1 MERNYKIFL
10 LVLLGAFTAF
20 APLINNTLG
29 PILGLVAK
37 HFDST
42 QAVVN
47 IGFTASMIGLA
58 AGQLVLGPLS
68 DKYGRR
74 RPLILSV
81 TLFFLASLAVA
92 FSTSMEM
99 FIALRFMQ
107 GVGGAGGIVISRSIA
122 ADNFK
127 GHELMTVI
135 AITGTINGIAP
146 IVAPMASG
154 AMADI
159 SGWQG
164 VFYMLAAVG
173 LLMAIGTYHLRESLP
188 DGRRTG
194 RPLFATFRLY
204 GTVVRNKQYILYVLH
219 QCTAEVILFG
229 NIASVWSILSH
240 YGYTDHMQ
248 ASLALSVNGVFIAI
262 GAGSAA
268 KFKKATSGVK
278 VSCVGMMVLSVLEAV
293 VLFLDLGFWAYE
305 IVLCTLL
312 VFMGFTLTASTT
324 MALESE
330 RKQAGTASA
339 LFGAMGFVS
348 GALTAPIVALGNP
361 VHSTAIAFVAG
372 AALSCAFGYFALRQ
386 TAKSESRAYSRI
398 FTPCLTQIAQISR
411 FCFVDGKSHR
421 GSTQACSNASHRF
434 NEIQQKN
441 KLC

>member
-1 MERNYKIFL
+1 M
-10 LVLLGAFTAF
+10 
-20 APLINNTLG
+20 
-29 PILGLVAK
+29 
-37 HFDST
+37 
-42 QAVVN
+42 
-47 IGFTASMIGLA
+47 
-58 AGQLVLGPLS
+58 
-68 DKYGRR
+68 
-74 RPLILSV
+74 
-81 TLFFLASLAVA
+81 
-92 FSTSMEM
+92 
-99 FIALRFMQ
+99 
-107 GVGGAGGIVISRSIA
+107 
-122 ADNFK
+122 
-127 GHELMTVI
+127 
-135 AITGTINGIAP
+135 
-146 IVAPMASG
+146 
-154 AMADI
+154 
-159 SGWQG
+159 
-164 VFYMLAAVG
+164 
-173 LLMAIGTYHLRESLP
+173 
-188 DGRRTG
+188 
-194 RPLFATFRLY
+194 
-204 GTVVRNKQYILYVLH
+204 LH

-293 VLFLDLGFWAYE
+293 VLFLDLGFWPYE

-386 TAKSESRAYSRI
+386 TAKSESLA
-398 FTPCLTQIAQISR
+398 
-411 FCFVDGKSHR
+411 
-421 GSTQACSNASHRF
+421 
-434 NEIQQKN
+434 
-441 KLC
+441 

>member
-1 MERNYKIFL
+1 M
-10 LVLLGAFTAF
+10 
-20 APLINNTLG
+20 
-29 PILGLVAK
+29 
-37 HFDST
+37 
-42 QAVVN
+42 
-47 IGFTASMIGLA
+47 
-58 AGQLVLGPLS
+58 
-68 DKYGRR
+68 
-74 RPLILSV
+74 
-81 TLFFLASLAVA
+81 
-92 FSTSMEM
+92 
-99 FIALRFMQ
+99 
-107 GVGGAGGIVISRSIA
+107 
-122 ADNFK
+122 
-127 GHELMTVI
+127 
-135 AITGTINGIAP
+135 
-146 IVAPMASG
+146 
-154 AMADI
+154 
-159 SGWQG
+159 
-164 VFYMLAAVG
+164 
-173 LLMAIGTYHLRESLP
+173 
-188 DGRRTG
+188 
-194 RPLFATFRLY
+194 
-204 GTVVRNKQYILYVLH
+204 VRNKQYILYVLH

-240 YGYTDHMQ
+240 YGYADHMQ

-386 TAKSESRAYSRI
+386 TAKSESRA
-398 FTPCLTQIAQISR
+398 
-411 FCFVDGKSHR
+411 
-421 GSTQACSNASHRF
+421 
-434 NEIQQKN
+434 
-441 KLC
+441 

>member
-154 AMADI
+154 AMADL

-164 VFYMLAAVG
+164 VFYMLAGVG

-361 VHSTAIAFVAG
+361 VHSTAIAFVAS
-372 AALSCAFGYFALRQ
+372 AALSCVFGYFALRQ
-386 TAKSESRAYSRI
+386 TAKSESHA
-398 FTPCLTQIAQISR
+398 
-411 FCFVDGKSHR
+411 
-421 GSTQACSNASHRF
+421 
-434 NEIQQKN
+434 
-441 KLC
+441 